1 MFDERT
7 TEAVLLLQRLI
18 ATQSFSREEHHTAD
32 VLQAYLSEKGVVS
45 ERHLNNVVA
54 WHRPTSN
61 PNAPVLLLN
70 SHHDTVKPGAS
81 WTRDPYAPTIQD
93 NILYGLGSNDA
104 GGALVTMLATFL
116 HLRQFSDLPFA
127 ICFAATAEE
136 EISGDNGMA
145 YLVRENLLG
154 DLQLALVGEPTQM
167 NMAVAEKGLMVLDCT
182 ANGVTGHAARN
193 EGDNAIYTAMNDIRW
208 MRTYAFERV
217 SPILG
222 SVKMTVTQISSGSQH
237 NVVPDRCEFVVD
249 VRTTEVYTNDEVLTI
264 IRDHVKSDVH
274 ARSMRLHPSSIASDH
289 PLVQAG
295 VRLGLGTYGSPTM
308 SDQSLLPAIPSLK
321 IGPGDSAR
329 SHTPNEYITLSEIH
343 HGITTMI
350 ALLEA
355 FL

>member
-32 VLQAYLSEKGVVS
+32 ILQAYLSEKGIAS

-54 WHRPTSN
+54 WHRPTSA
-61 PNAPVLLLN
+61 PDAPVLLLN

-81 WTRDPYAPTIQD
+81 WTRDPYAPTIEQD
-93 NILYGLGSNDA
+93 ILYGLGSNDA
-104 GGALVTMLATFL
+104 GGALVTMLAAFM
-116 HLRQFSDLPFA
+116 HLRQFPDLPYA

-154 DLQLALVGEPTQM
+154 DLRLALVGEPTQM
-167 NMAVAEKGLMVLDCT
+167 SMAIAEKGLMVLDCT

-193 EGDNAIYTAMNDIRW
+193 EGDNAIYTAMNDIGW
-208 MRTYAFERV
+208 IRTFDFERV

-222 SVKMTVTQISSGSQH
+222 SLKMTVTQISSGSQH

-274 ARSMRLHPSSIASDH
+274 PRSMRLHPSSIASDH

-329 SHTPNEYITLSEIH
+329 SHTPNEYIKLSEID
-343 HGITTMI
+343 HGITTLI